1 MAVSARTWA
10 RLLEAGFERRHE
22 PGQVL
27 IRQGDPGAYVLAL
40 LAGRVKV
47 VWTSADGDDVVLA
60 IRAAG
65 DIIGEMAIL
74 GVADRSATAIAID
87 SCTARVIPADRFR
100 QLMRSPALQNE
111 FLRHAMAR
119 LREGE
124 ELRAEL
130 ATLAA
135 GPRLA
140 RTLLQFVPAGFGP
153 PVDVAL
159 SQSELARAAGLSRST
174 VAAQLGRLRNQG
186 AIDTG
191 RGHVVITDLDRLRA
205 ATGETR
211 RNV

>member
-87 SCTARVIPADRFR
+87 SGAAQVIPAGRFR
-100 QLMRSPALQNE
+100 QLMRSP
-111 FLRHAMAR
+111 
-119 LREGE
+119 
-124 ELRAEL
+124 
-130 ATLAA
+130 
-135 GPRLA
+135 
-140 RTLLQFVPAGFGP
+140 
-153 PVDVAL
+153 
-159 SQSELARAAGLSRST
+159 
-174 VAAQLGRLRNQG
+174 
-186 AIDTG
+186 
-191 RGHVVITDLDRLRA
+191 DL
-205 ATGETR
+205 
-211 RNV
+211 